1 MAENYLNVLIRPMD
15 GNQRMAD
22 DFEIELTAKSTI
34 YDALDEIQRLKG
46 ISIHR
51 MTLRLPDGKFVP
63 QNREKWALKRLGVS
77 NGNVMICEPTLSGS
91 WYWNDKEF
99 YIEKFLCDVIKVIRE
114 AENNMITISSLE
126 QKVEV
131 PTALQAY
138 SIRSFLRKYPEKIYI
153 HVDITNG
160 ISWAMETKENS
171 KQLVTFSTTPI
182 TLGLSKP
189 LDLAPFDWNSYA
201 DIDDTRRLE
210 LDFKI
215 PDKAYEISVLSA
227 SNIMRADLFGSSD
240 PFGIVYFNEEE
251 IGRTS
256 AKKNTLNPIWRDAIF
271 VFTVP
276 ATVDLNSCVLRVELF
291 DVDAGFDGAADEL
304 GDFLGCVELSG
315 PKLAKFIGNGNSVVL
330 DLDLQPR
337 LESAPEEDQSR
348 ITGTLK
354 IRGSVSGYECCI
366 VGGRNLV
373 ELDDRLSKPF
383 AIAFWNKEEVAS
395 TLPERKEL
403 RDPVW
408 NETFPLPMVPIGKTL
423 EDMLLEIQVWG
434 SATEK
439 GSQIGDK
446 GAFMGSVQLTGP
458 ALVNF
463 LTRNEPWST
472 RITQRMEQSK
482 NIPLKFRKVPV
493 GGMLTLLGGKVGL
506 PIQPGKLLEV
516 KVLRAKRLARV
527 KEAVFMLEWNHIQVY
542 RSEPGAMTLVTS
554 DDGKLQSTLFEFNQA
569 VAVETEAGQINCLDS
584 ILRIDVMEYSK
595 SATIPEILGCV
606 IVQGEQLS
614 ALMDKPFAT
623 LQTFELQVDEEKDS
637 KRQKLVRGEIWCRCG
652 PASGRLESERVIGI
666 LGCRKLGRA
675 NLLGNSDP
683 FVTITLN
690 KVEVYRTYTIDNTLD
705 PMYDDQI
712 HFLQMPLLP
721 TKKDKDFNGTSKGC
735 TLAIEVWDETGSN
748 GAKGA
753 CLGGLYF
760 TPDNIESFL
769 ENYDPDE
776 SWHPL
781 VSKVKGTKLGQGAE
795 IKIFR
800 LGLRLASVIQYN
812 DELEKIAKEL
822 AAKRAEEEA
831 ERLADELARKQ
842 REYLDNLESE
852 RLAVIAAEEARIEAE
867 RKAKEEAE
875 MAAALEELRLANER
889 RLALAKLVTGSSED

>member
-1 MAENYLNVLIRPMD
+1 MADNYLNVLIRPMD
-15 GNQRMAD
+15 GKQCMGD
-22 DFEIELTAKSTI
+22 DFEIELTVKSTL
-34 YDALDEIQRLKG
+34 YDALVEIQRLKG

-63 QNREKWALKRLGVS
+63 QNREKWALKRLGVN

-99 YIEKFLCDVIKVIRE
+99 YVEKFICDVIKAIRE
-114 AENNMITISSLE
+114 AENYMITISSLE

-131 PTALQAY
+131 PNALQAY
-138 SIRSFLRKYPEKIYI
+138 SIRSFLRKYPEKFYI

-160 ISWAMETKENS
+160 ISWVMETKES
-171 KQLVTFSTTPI
+171 SRQLVTYSSTPI

-189 LDLAPFDWNSYA
+189 LDLVPFDWDSYA

-227 SNIMRADLFGSSD
+227 SNIMRADLFGASD
-240 PFGIVYFNEEE
+240 PFGIVYFNENE
-251 IGRTS
+251 IGRTEP
-256 AKKNTLNPIWRDAIF
+256 KKNTLNPVWRDAIF
-271 VFTVP
+271 MFTVP
-276 ATVDLNSCVLRVELF
+276 ATVELNSCVLRIELF

-304 GDFLGCVELSG
+304 GDFLGCVELTGS
-315 PKLAKFIGNGNSVVL
+315 KLAKFIGNGNSVVL

-337 LESAPEEDQSR
+337 LESASEQDQSR

-383 AIAFWNKEEVAS
+383 AVAFWNKEELVM
-395 TLPERKEL
+395 TLPERKEP
-403 RDPVW
+403 RDPIW
-408 NETFPLPMVPIGKTL
+408 NETFPLPMVPIGKSL

-439 GSQIGDK
+439 GSQMGDK

-458 ALVNF
+458 TLVNF

-472 RITQRMEQSK
+472 RITHKMEQSK
-482 NIPLKFRKVPV
+482 NIPLKFRKMPV
-493 GGMLTLLGGKVGL
+493 GGMLTLIGGKVGL

-516 KVLRAKRLARV
+516 KILTAKRLARV
-527 KEAVFMLEWNHIQVY
+527 SQAIFMLEWNYVQVC
-542 RSEPGAMTLVTS
+542 RSEPASMKLVSS

-569 VAVETEAGQINCLDS
+569 VAVETETGQTNCLES

-595 SATIPEILGCV
+595 RAIIPEILGCI

-623 LQTFELQVDEEKDS
+623 LQTFELQVDEDKDP
-637 KRQKLVRGEIWCRCG
+637 KRQKLVRGEIVCRCG

-666 LGCRKLGRA
+666 LGCRKLARA

-705 PMYDDQI
+705 PMYDNQI
-712 HFLQMPLLP
+712 YFLQMPLLP
-721 TKKDKDFNGTSKGC
+721 TKQNKDFNGTSKGC
-735 TLAIEVWDETGSN
+735 TLAIEVWDESGMN

-760 TPDNIESFL
+760 TPDDIESFL
-769 ENYDPDE
+769 ENYEPDE

-795 IKIFR
+795 IKLLR

-812 DELEKIAKEL
+812 DELERLAKEE

-831 ERLADELARKQ
+831 ERLADELARKE
-842 REYLDNLESE
+842 REYLDNLERE
-852 RLAVIAAEEARIEAE
+852 RLAVIAAEEAKIEAE